1 MEQVACFFHHPRVK
15 SVYSPPEET
24 GGNLFAAR
32 LFTEEAGPQTPLL
45 CLVNPPYFSHFV
57 VLTMGFTLPI
67 PIIEK
72 IELLL
77 FRMTLV

>member
-57 VLTMGFTLPI
+57 VLTMGFTLQNTEYFQFADDMLTKYP
-67 PIIEK
+67 
-72 IELLL
+72 
-77 FRMTLV
+77 F

>member
-57 VLTMGFTLPI
+57 VLTMGFTLG
-67 PIIEK
+67 
-72 IELLL
+72 
-77 FRMTLV
+77 FGW